1 MWLGFNKNFQDLL
14 IWVNKH
20 LKVFSLF
27 KRKGRFH
34 MHFLGE
40 LILILIVTTLLGQLF
55 ARFNLPPV
63 IGQLLSGIILGPA
76 ILNWVHP
83 NDTISLFSEFG
94 VILLMFLAGLES
106 DLDLLKKYFK
116 LSFTVAGIGVILP
129 VVFIGLASW
138 GFGMRPLESL
148 FIGIIF
154 AATSVSIS
162 VEVLKD
168 AGKLHGRAGTAIL
181 GAAVVDDILAVIVL
195 SLFTTFSHEGGKS
208 GLTNN
213 FFLNILIEVLYFVV
227 VWAIYKFIAPY
238 FMKLAEKI
246 AVNYAVVIASLVLAL
261 AMAWAADFV
270 GLSAVVGA
278 FFGGLAIR
286 QTPQYKEVNSS
297 VSAIGYSIFIPVFF
311 ADISLSMTFE
321 SFIKDIWFILAM
333 TVLAVL
339 SKYWAGKYSSEMFG
353 FTSIEGSIV
362 GAGMVSRGEVAL
374 IVAQIG
380 ISHHLFP
387 QDIYSSLILVI
398 IITTVLSPFILN
410 FFIKKQDAAK
420 KKISD

>member
-1 MWLGFNKNFQDLL
+1 
-14 IWVNKH
+14 
-20 LKVFSLF
+20 
-27 KRKGRFH
+27 

-40 LILILIVTTLLGQLF
+40 LILILIITTLLGQLF

-63 IGQLLSGIILGPA
+63 IGQLLSGIVLGPA
-76 ILNWVHP
+76 ILGWVHP
-83 NDTISLFSEFG
+83 SNTISLFSEFG

-129 VVFIGLASW
+129 VICMGLASW
-138 GFGMRPLESL
+138 GFGLQPLESL
-148 FIGIIF
+148 FIGIVF

-168 AGKLHGRAGTAIL
+168 ADKLHSRAGTAIL

-213 FFLNILIEVLYFVV
+213 FFLNILIEALYFVV
-227 VWAIYKFIAPY
+227 VWAIYKFVAPY
-238 FMKLAEKI
+238 FMKLAEKVE
-246 AVNYAVVIASLVLAL
+246 VNYAVVIASLVLAL
-261 AMAWAADFV
+261 TMAWAADFV

-311 ADISLSMTFE
+311 ADIGLSMTFA

-353 FTSIEGSIV
+353 FTPLEGSIV

-387 QDIYSSLILVI
+387 TDIYSSIILVI
-398 IITTVLSPFILN
+398 IVTTVLSPFILN
-410 FFIKKQDAAK
+410 FFIKKQDAA
-420 KKISD
+420 

>member
-1 MWLGFNKNFQDLL
+1 
-14 IWVNKH
+14 
-20 LKVFSLF
+20 
-27 KRKGRFH
+27 

-40 LILILIVTTLLGQLF
+40 LILILLATTLLGQLF
-55 ARFNLPPV
+55 ARFNLPSV
-63 IGQLLSGIILGPA
+63 IGQLLSGILLGPA
-76 ILNWVHP
+76 ILGWVHP
-83 NDTISLFSEFG
+83 NDIISLFSQFG

-116 LSFTVAGIGVILP
+116 LSFTVAAIGVILP
-129 VVFIGLASW
+129 VIMMGIASYL
-138 GFGMRPLESL
+138 FKMKPLEAL
-148 FIGIIF
+148 FIGIVF

-162 VEVLKD
+162 VVVLQEAD
-168 AGKLHGRAGTAIL
+168 QLHSRAGTAIL

-195 SLFTTFSHEGGKS
+195 SLFVTFSHEGGKS

-213 FFLNILIEVLYFVV
+213 FFVNILIEAAYFII
-227 VWAIYKFIAPY
+227 VWLIFKFIAPY
-238 FMKLAEKI
+238 FMKYSEKI
-246 AVNYAVVIASLVLAL
+246 EVAYSVVIGSLVLAI

-286 QTPQYKEVNSS
+286 QTKQYKEVHSS
-297 VSAIGYSIFIPVFF
+297 VAIIGYAIFIPVFF
-311 ADISLSMTFE
+311 ADIGLSMTFA
-321 SFIKDIWFILAM
+321 SLVQDLFFIIIM

-339 SKYWAGKYSSEMFG
+339 SKFWAGKYASKMFG
-353 FTSIEGSIV
+353 FEKIESNIV

-380 ISHHLFP
+380 IDHHLFP

-398 IITTVLSPFILN
+398 IITTILSPFILN
-410 FFIKKQDAAK
+410 YYIKKTAA
-420 KKISD
+420 

>member
-1 MWLGFNKNFQDLL
+1 
-14 IWVNKH
+14 
-20 LKVFSLF
+20 
-27 KRKGRFH
+27 

-40 LILILIVTTLLGQLF
+40 LILILIITTLLGQLF

-63 IGQLLSGIILGPA
+63 IGQLLSGIVLGPA
-76 ILNWVHP
+76 ILGWVHP
-83 NDTISLFSEFG
+83 SNTISLFSEFG

-129 VVFIGLASW
+129 VIFMGLASW
-138 GFGMRPLESL
+138 GFGLQPLESL
-148 FIGIIF
+148 FIGIVF

-168 AGKLHGRAGTAIL
+168 ADKLHSRAGTAIL

-213 FFLNILIEVLYFVV
+213 FFLNILIEALYFVV
-227 VWAIYKFIAPY
+227 VWAIYKFVAPY
-238 FMKLAEKI
+238 FMKLAEKVE
-246 AVNYAVVIASLVLAL
+246 VNYAVVIASLVLAL
-261 AMAWAADFV
+261 TMAWAADFV

-311 ADISLSMTFE
+311 ADIGLSMTFA

-353 FTSIEGSIV
+353 FTPLEGSIV

-387 QDIYSSLILVI
+387 TDIYSSIILVI
-398 IITTVLSPFILN
+398 IVTTVLSPFILN
-410 FFIKKQDAAK
+410 FFIKKQDAA
-420 KKISD
+420 